1 MRFTV
6 RDAVDILVVAYVIYR
21 VIYAIQ
27 GTRAITLVKGLAV
40 VFASSVVARALK
52 LRTITWLLD
61 NVTTAV
67 IVALPVVFYPELRR
81 TLEEIGR
88 GQFLAR
94 WRSGSASPY
103 AEVSGVVARAA
114 AALTAQRIGA
124 LIVLQR
130 ELGLKEYIDSG
141 IALDALVSEELLRNI
156 FEPRSPLHD
165 GAVIIQGNRI
175 RSARCVLPL
184 TSGDLG
190 SGVGTRHRAAVG
202 LAEQSDAVVV
212 VVSEETGIISLAVG
226 GRLQRYFNEVRLR
239 ERLEYHLQNKGE
251 RRFTFGGD
259 Y

>member
-6 RDAVDILVVAYVIYR
+6 RDAVDILVVAYLIYR

-40 VFASSVVARALK
+40 VFASSVAARALK
-52 LRTITWLLD
+52 LRTISWLLD

-81 TLEEIGR
+81 ALEEIGR
-88 GQFLAR
+88 GQFWAR
-94 WRSGSASPY
+94 WRSGGVSLHS
-103 AEVSGVVARAA
+103 EVSAVVARAA
-114 AALTAQRIGA
+114 AALAAQRIGA

-130 ELGLKEYIDSG
+130 ELGLQEYIESG
-141 IALDALVSEELLRNI
+141 VALDALVSEELLRNI

-175 RSARCVLPL
+175 VSARCVLPL
-184 TSGDLG
+184 TNADLG
-190 SGVGTRHRAAVG
+190 SAVGTRHRAAVG
-202 LAEQSDAVVV
+202 LSEQSDAVVV

-239 ERLEYHLQNKGE
+239 ERLEYHLQSKAE
-251 RRFTFGGD
+251 RRFAFGGD
-259 Y
+259 V

>member
-114 AALTAQRIGA
+114 AALSAQRIGA

-190 SGVGTRHRAAVG
+190 SGVAKRHRAAVG

>member
-1 MRFTV
+1 MRFTF

-21 VIYAIQ
+21 LIYAIQ

-40 VFASSVVARALK
+40 IFASSVVARALK

-61 NVTTAV
+61 NITTAV

-94 WRSGSASPY
+94 WRSGGASTHLQV
-103 AEVSGVVARAA
+103 AAAVARAA
-114 AALTAQRIGA
+114 AALSAQRIGA

-130 ELGLKEYIDSG
+130 DLSLKEYIDSG
-141 IALDALVSEELLRNI
+141 IALDALVSEELLRNV

-175 RSARCVLPL
+175 VSARCVLPL
-184 TSGDLG
+184 TNAELG
-190 SGVGTRHRAAVG
+190 SAVGTRHRAAVG
-202 LAEQSDAVVV
+202 LSEQSDAVVV

-239 ERLEYHLQNKGE
+239 ERLEYHLQAKPD
-251 RRFTFGGD
+251 RRFAFGGD
-259 Y
+259 V